1 MAKTPAQIVEEARKK
16 NAAALAAGPD
26 TAALDELMGGIAT
39 QEAPDAVTPEPE
51 LTLPVTGVTTIED
64 APAFV
69 PPIADYAADAQI
81 NAPTPIVTAPAP
93 EPAPVARE
101 EEEPVRR
108 NLDAGTKAEIEAGR
122 KALEKY
128 K

>member
-39 QEAPDAVTPEPE
+39 QEAPDAVAPEPE
-51 LTLPVTGVTTIED
+51 PLPVTGVTTIED
-64 APAFV
+64 APFV
-69 PPIADYAADAQI
+69 PAIQDYAADAHIAQ
-81 NAPTPIVTAPAP
+81 PTPIEVAPSP

-101 EEEPVRR
+101 EEEPVVRHI
-108 NLDAGTKAEIEAGR
+108 DAGTKAEIEAGR